1 MTRSFVFVIGIS
13 CFFFSSCRKAEIP
26 SQNTQQVATVPTS
39 TPTPSPTPAV
49 PNLQAELLDDRNTSS
64 TSPIAKFD
72 FRNYTYE
79 LPRGWQNP
87 DGTTEIKLTDGRVAP
102 VEANSNVK
110 ISDNSKAKAIA
121 KGEDK
126 DKVSS
131 RSKDKVSNKD
141 NNRAKTEKKSTPKAG
156 DQSETSLRRIGMS
169 LVATKFFD
177 VTGDGDDEAI
187 VVLKI
192 ETGGSAIPQ
201 IVHVFSWNADGPELI
216 WPFRTG
222 DRADGGL
229 KNIFAEGGN
238 LVVELY
244 GQDRFLLGQ
253 TETARIGDDIEQI
266 CCPTHFT
273 RTVYKWNGKNF
284 LLQGKR
290 LTYLTAN
297 PSAAPLENIADKAK

>member
-1 MTRSFVFVIGIS
+1 RCLTVI
-13 CFFFSSCRKAEIP
+13 FF
-26 SQNTQQVATVPTS
+26 ATVAFAACSSRVETNSNPAPTVAS
-39 TPTPSPTPAV
+39 LVPEPTPKAPATPAI
-49 PNLQAELLDDRNTSS
+49 PNLQAELLDDSNTSS
-64 TSPIAKFD
+64 KSPLAKFD
-72 FRNYTYE
+72 FRSYTYE

-87 DGTTEIKLTDGRVAP
+87 DGTDEITLTNGRVDP
-102 VEANSNVK
+102 IEVNENGRTTDKTKNK
-110 ISDNSKAKAIA
+110 
-121 KGEDK
+121 DK
-126 DKVSS
+126 DKD
-131 RSKDKVSNKD
+131 KDKDKED
-141 NNRAKTEKKSTPKAG
+141 DA
-156 DQSETSLRRIGMS
+156 TSLRRIGMT

-177 VTGDGDDEAI
+177 VTGDGDDEA
-187 VVLKI
+187 VVILKI

-201 IVHVFSWNADGPELI
+201 IVYVFSWKNGAPELI

-253 TETARIGDDIEQI
+253 TETGKIGDDLEQL

-273 RTVYKWNGKNF
+273 RSVYKWNGKDF

-290 LTYLTAN
+290 LTYLTSDPKAI
-297 PSAAPLENIADKAK
+297 PLENLGDKVNKQKK